1 MKTVR
6 GIPASY
12 GVAIGPAFIY
22 QRAALEIECRAIE
35 DPAAELARLAVA
47 QETARQQL
55 ELVFEKALVESGEEQ
70 AEIFKAQTM
79 MLDDPELVGAVKKI
93 VENDLTNVE
102 SALSDTIENYASM
115 LEALDDEYLSARAL
129 DIRDVGSRL
138 LRILLGVAE
147 SPTAGLAQPSIIIAR
162 DLTPSDTILLDKTFV
177 LGFCTSKG
185 GATSHTAILARGLGI
200 PAVVGA
206 GKKVRKVKNGT
217 SMILDGD
224 TGDVVIKPDEATLA
238 EYLVRQEAFVRIRS
252 KAAQVSD
259 QPAVTLDGHRVE
271 VVANIGSVEGARS
284 ALDAGAE
291 GVGLL
296 RSEFLYLERSSLPS
310 EEEQYKSYK
319 TISDAFGKL
328 PVILR
333 TLDIGGDKE
342 VPYIDMPQED
352 NPFLGVRAIRL
363 CLARPQLFKPQLRAA
378 LRAGHGNNLK
388 LMFPMVATVDEVVQA
403 RALLEECRTELQA
416 EGLPTAEEME
426 IGIMIEIPAAAI
438 MADQLAEV
446 VDFFSIGTNDLS
458 QYTLAADRTNAQVAK
473 IAAGFQPAVFR
484 LIKQVIDAAHAK
496 GKWVGLCGEMA
507 GEILAIPILLGL
519 GLDEFS
525 MNPPAV
531 PYAKLLI
538 RSISMEKCR
547 EVAAEALNQSSSDK
561 IRALVQEMVPEVN
574 LGE

>member
-1 MKTVR
+1 MKTVK

-12 GVAIGPAFIY
+12 GIAIGPAFLY
-22 QRAALEIECRAIE
+22 ERAALEIECRAIE

-47 QETARQQL
+47 QETARQELQL
-55 ELVFEKALVESGEEQ
+55 IFEKALAESGEEQ

-79 MLDDPELVGAVKKI
+79 MLDDPEMVGSVRKI

-102 SALSDTIENYASM
+102 SALHDTVENYAGM

-129 DIRDVGSRL
+129 DIRDVGSRM
-138 LRILLGVAE
+138 LRILMGVAE
-147 SPTAGLAQPSIIIAR
+147 SPTAGLTQPSIIIAR

-185 GATSHTAILARGLGI
+185 GATSHTAILARSLGI

-206 GKKVRKVKNGT
+206 GKKVRKVKDGT

-224 TGDVVIKPDEATLA
+224 TGEVVIKPDEATLA
-238 EYLVRQEAFVRIRS
+238 EYLIRQETFVRIKS

-296 RSEFLYLERSSLPS
+296 RSEFLYLERTSLPS

-319 TISDAFGKL
+319 TIADAFGQM

-333 TLDIGGDKE
+333 TLDVGGDKE
-342 VPYIDMPQED
+342 IPYIDMPQED

-378 LRAGHGNNLK
+378 LRAGYGNNLK
-388 LMFPMVATVDEVVQA
+388 LMFPMVATVDEVVKA
-403 RALLEECRTELQA
+403 RALLEECRRELKA
-416 EGLPTAEEME
+416 EGLPTADEME

-458 QYTLAADRTNAQVAK
+458 QYTLAADRTNAHVAE

-538 RSISMEKCR
+538 RSISMERAR
-547 EVAAEALNQSSSDK
+547 EVADAALNQTSSEK
-561 IRALVQEMVPEVN
+561 IRALVQEMVPEVK
-574 LGE
+574 LG

>member
-1 MKTVR
+1 MKTLK
-6 GIPASY
+6 GISASY
-12 GVAIGPAFIY
+12 GIAIGPAFLY
-22 QRAALEIECRAIE
+22 QRAALEIECRSIV

-55 ELVFEKALVESGEEQ
+55 QLVFEKALAESGEEE
-70 AEIFKAQTM
+70 AEIFKAQSM
-79 MLDDPELVGAVKKI
+79 MLDDPELVNSIQKI
-93 VENDLTNVE
+93 VESDLVNVE

-115 LEALDDEYLSARAL
+115 LSALDDEYLSARAL
-129 DIRDVGSRL
+129 DIRDVGARL
-138 LRILLGVAE
+138 LRILLGVDE
-147 SPTAGLAQPSIIIAR
+147 EPTVGLTQPSVIFAD

-177 LGFCTSKG
+177 LAFCTSKG
-185 GATSHTAILARGLGI
+185 GATSHTAILARSLGI

-206 GKKVRKVKNGT
+206 GKKVRKIKDGT
-217 SMILDGD
+217 LVILDGD
-224 TGDVVIKPDEATLA
+224 SGEVVIKPDEATLA
-238 EYLVRQEAFVRIRS
+238 EYKVRQDAFIRIRS

-259 QPAVTLDGHRVE
+259 QPAVTLDGYRVE

-296 RSEFLYLERSSLPS
+296 RSEFLYLERNSLPS
-310 EEEQYKSYK
+310 EEEQYKIYK
-319 TISDAFGKL
+319 MIADTFGKM
-328 PVILR
+328 PVVLR
-333 TLDIGGDKE
+333 TLDVGGDKE
-342 VPYIDMPQED
+342 IPYIEMPYED

-388 LMFPMVATVDEVVQA
+388 LMFPMVATVDEVLSA
-403 RALLEECRTELQA
+403 RALLEECRAELKK
-416 EGLPTAEEME
+416 EGLPTADEME

-458 QYTLAADRTNAQVAK
+458 QYTLAADRTNKHVAE
-473 IAAGFQPAVFR
+473 IAAGFQPSVFR

-525 MNPPAV
+525 MNPPAI

-538 RSISMEKCR
+538 RSISREKAR
-547 EVAAEALNQSSSDK
+547 KVAAAALNQSSSDQ
-561 IRALVQEMVPEVN
+561 IRALVQEMVPEVE
-574 LGE
+574 LG